1 MTGTAMQ
8 KQQQQLPTLMKGLTL
23 DQFVTGQ
30 DKEEA
35 PYKLK
40 HDLKVPSCSADEVV
54 IHIAVA
60 AVCHTDGM
68 VVRGEFEHMMRS
80 GLPLIPS
87 HEPTGIVA
95 AIGER
100 AAKNFADSPGAGGAG
115 PLKIG
120 DRVGSLAFKD
130 FCGECEDCK
139 AGKPRYCENQDMCGV
154 TANGGLA
161 EYMAADYR
169 SVVRLPDEVSFEAA
183 APLFCAGATIFAA
196 IRACDLKAGQR
207 IAIVG
212 AGALGHLGVQFA
224 KCLGLHTIVVDA
236 RDAPL
241 ELCKDLKYPPDEIL
255 NAKDVDVKRP
265 ETVKKAIE
273 SIGGHADA
281 VVLAT
286 DTIPACEF
294 SLELTKKHGLFMVVG
309 QPNLPIPVPFHHLV
323 FRDVTI
329 KGSLLGDPADVS
341 EMLKVIADKGIEV
354 KTKSY
359 PLEKIHDLLTDYS
372 KPGHAGKLV
381 VRVSDHQ

>member
-1 MTGTAMQ
+1 MTGTATQ
-8 KQQQQLPTLMKGLTL
+8 KQQQLPTLMKGLSL

-30 DKEEA
+30 DKERA

-40 HDLKVPSCSADEVV
+40 HDLRVPSCSADEVV
-54 IHIAVA
+54 IKIAVA

-68 VVRGEFEHMMRS
+68 VVRGEFEHMMRG

-87 HEPTGIVA
+87 H

-100 AAKNFADSPGAGGAG
+100 AAKNFADGPGAGGAG

-286 DTIPACEF
+286 DTIPACEL
-294 SLELTKKHGLFMVVG
+294 SLELTKK
-309 QPNLPIPVPFHHLV
+309 LV